1 MGGDGDRIFSRMKRE
16 GRIRP
21 QTLRRHTA
29 AGTAA
34 GIANFP
40 NPLQTLKRLPQCTA
54 CMEDRL
60 RELKNLE
67 RRHDAIMVAISE
79 MRARIDR
86 QKSRALGEFE
96 SYHTLEKQAAALYD
110 AEAELA
116 DMIRR
121 FKNEH
126 GLA

>member
-1 MGGDGDRIFSRMKRE
+1 
-16 GRIRP
+16 
-21 QTLRRHTA
+21 
-29 AGTAA
+29 
-34 GIANFP
+34 
-40 NPLQTLKRLPQCTA
+40 
-54 CMEDRL
+54 MEDRL
-60 RELKNLE
+60 RELNNPE
-67 RRHDAIMVAISE
+67 RRHDAIMVAISD

-96 SYHTLEKQAAALYD
+96 SYRTLEKQAATLYD
-110 AEAELA
+110 AEVELA